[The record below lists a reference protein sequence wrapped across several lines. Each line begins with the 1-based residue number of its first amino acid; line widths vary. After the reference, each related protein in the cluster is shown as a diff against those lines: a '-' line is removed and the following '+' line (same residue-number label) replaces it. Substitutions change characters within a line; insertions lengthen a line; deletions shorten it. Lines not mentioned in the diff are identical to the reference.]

1 MEEKDCMHFKD
12 YRSGQLTNGIE
23 RAAHRALLYSTGLDT
38 EDLKKPMVAV
48 VNSFT
53 EMVPGHIHLRE
64 LADFVKQGIIEA
76 GGIPREFNTIAIC
89 DGICQGH
96 KGMSYPLPSREIIAD
111 SIEYMIEAHQFDA
124 MVMLP
129 GCDKIVPGML
139 MAAMRLN
146 IPTILVP
153 GGPMLPGRYKEMD
166 VLTLTDM
173 RELIGRTQTGKMT
186 VEDLMEAE
194 KCALPGY
201 GTCSMLGTANTMS
214 CLAEVLGMSLPGC
227 GLAHAV
233 SAKKRRIAKQ
243 SGKRVV
249 EMIGEGL
256 TPRKIMTRECLRN
269 GIAASMA
276 MGASTNSTLHLP
288 AIAHEAGISITLRDF
303 DEISRQVPY
312 LCNIK
317 PSGKYP
323 LSVLDEAGG
332 IPAVLKAIEP
342 KLDTGVLTV
351 TGHTL
356 GENLAGVPLVEND
369 VIYPLS
375 APKNEE
381 GGLAILHG
389 NLAPDGAVVK
399 KSGVKPSMYYFEG
412 RARVFHSMEEASAA
426 VSGDQIQKGDILV
439 ITYEGPKGGPGM
451 REMHMTTS
459 LIVGRGMD
467 ESCALITDG
476 RFSGSTRGPCIG
488 HVSPEAAAGGPIAAV
503 AEGDKIIIDIPGR
516 TLTLC
521 VPEEEIRRRLAK
533 VKHIRKNRTPALD
546 RYSAL
551 VTSAD
556 QGAVLK
562 TPEELARERAE
573 KSQ

>member
-1 MEEKDCMHFKD
+1 MQSDDEKMNFKS

-38 EDLKKPMVAV
+38 EDLRKPMIAV

-64 LADFVKQGIIEA
+64 LADFVKQGIMEA
-76 GGIPREFNTIAIC
+76 GGLAREFSTIAIC

-111 SIEYMIEAHQFDA
+111 STEFMIEAHQFDA

-146 IPTILVP
+146 IPTIIVP
-153 GGPMLPGRYKEMD
+153 GGPMLPGKYKDMD

-173 RELIGRTQTGKMT
+173 RELIGKTQTGRMT
-186 VEDLMEAE
+186 VDELMEAE
-194 KCALPGY
+194 QVALPGY

-214 CLAEVLGMSLPGC
+214 CLAEALGMSLPGC

-243 SGKRVV
+243 SGRRIV
-249 EMIGEGL
+249 EMVKEDL
-256 TPRKIMTRECLRN
+256 TPRKIMTRDCILNAIRV
-269 GIAASMA
+269 SMA

-288 AIAHEAGISITLRDF
+288 AIAHEAGISITLADF

-323 LSVLDEAGG
+323 LSVLEENGG
-332 IPAVLKAIEP
+332 IPAVMKALES
-342 KLDTGVLTV
+342 KLELSQMTV
-351 TGHTL
+351 SGKTL
-356 GENLAGVPLVEND
+356 GQILEDTVLVEND
-369 VIYPLS
+369 VIFPLEH
-375 APKNEE
+375 PKNEE
-381 GGLAILHG
+381 GGLAIMYG

-412 RARVFHSMEEASAA
+412 RARVFTSMEDASYA
-426 VSGDQIQKGDILV
+426 VSNDMIKKGDVLV
-439 ITYEGPKGGPGM
+439 IRYEGPKGGPGM

-488 HVSPEAAAGGPIAAV
+488 HISPEAAAGGPIAAV
-503 AEGDKIIIDIPGR
+503 EEGDKIIIDIPNR
-516 TLTLC
+516 RLELC
-521 VPEEEIRRRLAK
+521 VPQKEIERRLAN
-533 VKHIRKNRTPALD
+533 VSHIRKPATPALA
-546 RYSAL
+546 RYASM
-551 VTSAD
+551 VSSAD
-556 QGAVLK
+556 KGAVL
-562 TPEELARERAE
+562 E
-573 KSQ
+573 

>member
-1 MEEKDCMHFKD
+1 MSHIEDKMHFKD
-12 YRSGQLTNGIE
+12 CRSGQLTNGIE
-23 RAAHRALLYSTGLDT
+23 RSAHRALLYSTGLDT

-53 EMVPGHIHLRE
+53 EMVPGHYHLRE
-64 LADFVKQGIIEA
+64 LAEFVRLGIAEA
-76 GGIPREFNTIAIC
+76 GGVAREFSTIAIC

-96 KGMSYPLPSREIIAD
+96 KGMSYPLPSREVIAD
-111 SIEYMIEAHQFDA
+111 SIKYMIEAHQFDA

-153 GGPMLPGRYKEMD
+153 GGPMLPGRVKD
-166 VLTLTDM
+166 SNTVTLTDM
-173 RELIGRTQTGKMT
+173 RELIGKTQTGKMD
-186 VEDLMEAE
+186 VDELLEAE
-194 KCALPGY
+194 QTALPGV
-201 GTCSMLGTANTMS
+201 GTCAMLGTANTMG

-243 SGKRVV
+243 SGRRIV
-249 EMIGEGL
+249 EMIREDL
-256 TPRKIMTRECLRN
+256 TPRKIMTKEALRN
-269 GIAASMA
+269 GIRVSMA
-276 MGASTNSTLHLP
+276 IGASTNSTIHLP
-288 AIAHEAGISITLRDF
+288 AIAHEAGIDLGFDDF
-303 DEISRQVPY
+303 DEISRDVPY

-317 PSGKYP
+317 PSGQYP
-323 LSVLDEAGG
+323 LSVLEEQGG
-332 IPAVLKAIEP
+332 IPVVMRAVRS
-342 KLDTGVLTV
+342 KLDLNQMTV
-351 TGHTL
+351 TGKTV
-356 GENLAGVPLVEND
+356 GENLEGVPLVEND
-369 VIYPLS
+369 LIYPIDH
-375 APKNEE
+375 PKSQE

-399 KSGVKPSMYYFEG
+399 ASGVKPSMHYFEG
-412 RARVFHSMEEASAA
+412 RARVFHSMEDASWA
-426 VSGDQIQKGDILV
+426 VSNDQIQTGDILV
-439 ITYEGPKGGPGM
+439 ITYEGPRGGPGM

-488 HVSPEAAAGGPIAAV
+488 YISPEAAAGGPIAAV
-503 AEGDKIIIDIPGR
+503 EEGDKIIIDIPHR

-521 VPEEEIRRRLAK
+521 VPEEKIERRLK
-533 VKHIRKNRTPALD
+533 LIKHVKKPATPALQ
-546 RYSAL
+546 RYAAL

-556 QGAVLK
+556 KGAVL
-562 TPEELARERAE
+562 TVPETE
-573 KSQ
+573 QN

>member
-1 MEEKDCMHFKD
+1 MSHIEDKMHFKD
-12 YRSGQLTNGIE
+12 CRSGQLTNGIE
-23 RAAHRALLYSTGLDT
+23 RSAHRALLYSTGLDT

-53 EMVPGHIHLRE
+53 EMVPGHYHLRE
-64 LADFVKQGIIEA
+64 LAEFVKLGIAEA
-76 GGIPREFNTIAIC
+76 GGVAREFSTIAIC

-96 KGMSYPLPSREIIAD
+96 KGMSYPLPSREVIAD

-153 GGPMLPGRYKEMD
+153 GGPMLPGRVKD
-166 VLTLTDM
+166 SNTVTLTDM
-173 RELIGRTQTGKMT
+173 RELIGKTQTGKMD
-186 VEDLMEAE
+186 VDELLEAE
-194 KCALPGY
+194 QTALPGV
-201 GTCSMLGTANTMS
+201 GTCAMLGTANTMG

-243 SGKRVV
+243 SGRRIV
-249 EMIGEGL
+249 EMIREDL
-256 TPRKIMTRECLRN
+256 TPRKIMTKEALRN
-269 GIAASMA
+269 GIRVSMA
-276 MGASTNSTLHLP
+276 IGASTNSTIHLP
-288 AIAHEAGISITLRDF
+288 AIAHEAGIDLGFDDF
-303 DEISRQVPY
+303 DEISRDVPY

-317 PSGKYP
+317 PSGQYP
-323 LSVLDEAGG
+323 LSVLEEQGG
-332 IPAVLKAIEP
+332 IPVVMRAVRS
-342 KLDTGVLTV
+342 KLDLNQMTV
-351 TGHTL
+351 TGKTV
-356 GENLAGVPLVEND
+356 GENLEGVPLVEND
-369 VIYPLS
+369 LIYPIDH
-375 APKNEE
+375 PKSQE

-399 KSGVKPSMYYFEG
+399 ASGVKPSIHYFEG
-412 RARVFHSMEEASAA
+412 RARVFHSMEDASWA
-426 VSGDQIQKGDILV
+426 VSNDQIQTGDILV
-439 ITYEGPKGGPGM
+439 ITYEGPRGGPGM

-488 HVSPEAAAGGPIAAV
+488 YISPEAAAGGPIAAV
-503 AEGDKIIIDIPGR
+503 EEGDKIIIDIPHR

-521 VPEEEIRRRLAK
+521 VPEEEIERRLK
-533 VKHIRKNRTPALD
+533 VIKHVKKPATPALQ
-546 RYSAL
+546 RYAAL

-556 QGAVLK
+556 KGAVL
-562 TPEELARERAE
+562 TVPETE
-573 KSQ
+573 QN

>member
-1 MEEKDCMHFKD
+1 MSNFDEMMHFKD
-12 YRSGQLTNGIE
+12 YRSGELTNGIE
-23 RAAHRALLYSTGLDT
+23 RSAHRALLYSTGLD
-38 EDLKKPMVAV
+38 EKDLKKPMIAI

-64 LADFVKQGIIEA
+64 IADFVKQGIIEA
-76 GGIPREFNTIAIC
+76 GGVPREFNTVALC

-111 SIEYMIEAHQFDA
+111 SIEYMVEAHQFDG
-124 MVMLP
+124 MVLMP

-146 IPTILVP
+146 IPAIVVP
-153 GGPMLPGRYKEMD
+153 GGPMLPGYHEQTGP
-166 VLTLTDM
+166 LTLTDM
-173 RELIGRTQTGKMT
+173 RELIGKTQKGQLSPET
-186 VEDLMEAE
+186 LMEIE

-233 SAKKRRIAKQ
+233 SAKKRRIAKE
-243 SGKRVV
+243 SGRRIV
-249 EMIGEGL
+249 EMVDEGL
-256 TPRKIMTRECLRN
+256 TPRKIMTRGGIRN

-288 AIAHEAGISITLRDF
+288 AIAHEADISVSLDDF
-303 DEISRQVPY
+303 DEISRKVPY

-317 PSGKYP
+317 PSGKHP
-323 LSVLDEAGG
+323 LADLEQCGG
-332 IPAVLKAIEP
+332 IPAVLKAIES
-342 KLDTGVLTV
+342 KLDGDQMTV
-351 TGHTL
+351 TGKTVR
-356 GENLAGVPLVEND
+356 ENLAAVPLVEND
-369 VIYPLS
+369 IIFPLS
-375 APKNEE
+375 APKNPE

-389 NLAPDGAVVK
+389 NIAPDGAVVK

-412 RARVFHSMEEASAA
+412 RARVFHSMEDASYA
-426 VSGDQIQKGDILV
+426 VSNDMIHEGDVLV

-488 HVSPEAAAGGPIAAV
+488 HISPEAAAGGPIAAV
-503 AEGDKIIIDIPGR
+503 EEGDKIIIDIPNR
-516 TLTLC
+516 SLTLC
-521 VPEEEIRRRLAK
+521 VPDEEIQRRLAN
-533 VKHIRKNRTPALD
+533 VKHIRKERTPALD

-556 QGAVLK
+556 KGAVLK
-562 TPEELARERAE
+562 RPDEL
-573 KSQ
+573 

>member
-1 MEEKDCMHFKD
+1 MEDKDQMHFKD
-12 YRSGQLTNGIE
+12 LRSGELTNGME
-23 RAAHRALLYSTGLDT
+23 RSAHRALLYSTGLDT
-38 EDLKKPMVAV
+38 EDLKKPMVAI

-64 LADFVKQGIIEA
+64 IADFVKMGITEA

-146 IPTILVP
+146 IPAILVP
-153 GGPMLPGRYKEMD
+153 GGPMLPGKYKDID

-173 RELIGRTQTGKMT
+173 RELIGQTQTGKMT
-186 VEDLMEAE
+186 VGTLMEVE
-194 KCALPGY
+194 QSALPGY

-214 CLAEVLGMSLPGC
+214 CMAEVIGMTLPGC

-243 SGKRVV
+243 SGRRIV
-249 EMIGEGL
+249 EMIREGL
-256 TPRKIMTRECLRN
+256 TPRKIMTRESLCN

-288 AIAHEAGISITLRDF
+288 AIAHEAGIALSFDDF
-303 DEISRQVPY
+303 DEISRKVPY
-312 LCNIK
+312 ICNIK
-317 PSGKYP
+317 PSGKHP
-323 LSVLDEAGG
+323 LSDLEDSGG
-332 IPAVLKAIEP
+332 IPAVLKAIES
-342 KLDTGVLTV
+342 KLDTEQLTV
-351 TGHTL
+351 TGKTL
-356 GENLAGVPLVEND
+356 GENLKDVELIENE
-369 VIYPLS
+369 VIFPLS
-375 APKNEE
+375 APKDQE

-389 NLAPDGAVVK
+389 NLAPKGAVVK

-412 RARVFHSMEEASAA
+412 RARIFHSMEDASAA
-426 VSGDQIQKGDILV
+426 VSGDQIRQGDILV
-439 ITYEGPKGGPGM
+439 ISYEGPKGGPGM

-467 ESCALITDG
+467 EMCALITDG

-488 HVSPEAAAGGPIAAV
+488 YVSPEAAAGGPIAAV
-503 AEGDKIIIDIPGR
+503 REGDKIIIDIPNR
-516 TLTLC
+516 ALTLC
-521 VPEEEIRRRLAK
+521 VPDEEIQRRLAE
-533 VKHIRKNRTPALD
+533 VKPIRKDRTPALN
-546 RYSAL
+546 RYAAL

-556 QGAVLK
+556 EGAVLK
-562 TPEELARERAE
+562 TPEE
-573 KSQ
+573 K